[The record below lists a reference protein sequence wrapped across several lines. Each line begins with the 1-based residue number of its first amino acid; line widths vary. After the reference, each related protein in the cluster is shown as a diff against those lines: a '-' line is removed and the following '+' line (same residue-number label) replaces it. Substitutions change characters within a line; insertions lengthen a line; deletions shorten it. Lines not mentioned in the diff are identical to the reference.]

1 MQEMPAGD
9 LLIDPARLGGLVEAA
24 EVMGLTK
31 QAAARALKS
40 QNAPGAVCI
49 LAMGPVYDLSE
60 IAAWNA
66 VRRRR
71 PGPAPR
77 NATLHAPSL
86 SLSARPR

>member
-1 MQEMPAGD
+1 MQGMLAGGR
-9 LLIDPARLGGLVEAA
+9 LIDPARLGGLVEAA

-40 QNAPGAVCI
+40 QNAPGAVRI

-77 NATLHAPSL
+77 NATLHAPGRCST
-86 SLSARPR
+86 AR